1 MKKSG
6 LLVVVLLVL
15 LYSCGGKKEKKDPF
29 GGASSEDM
37 KASQALE
44 EEIGARAR
52 ALFQPLPAVAE
63 SSANP
68 ITPDKVKLGKVLYYD
83 TRLSKDGNVSCN
95 SCHNLSTFGVD
106 NLPFSPG
113 DEGELGDR
121 NSNTVLNAAFQTTQ
135 FWDGRSTDVEDQA
148 GQPILNPVEMAIPNE
163 QFLVDRLSK
172 IDLYKQLFAAA
183 FPDESS
189 PVTYENLQKAIG
201 AFERTL
207 VTPSRFDDYLAG
219 NASALTVQEKQ
230 GLKTYMEV
238 GCTTC
243 HMGNLLGGNLF
254 QKFGLYDNYWEHTM
268 SDPVD
273 LGRAKETGNEADKYM
288 FKVPTLRNIEKTGP
302 YFHDGSV
309 EDLGEATRII
319 AKVNLDID
327 LTDEQVTDLVVFM
340 NALTGEVKEEWKQVP
355 AELAE
360 AL

>member
-1 MKKSG
+1 MKKNA
-6 LLVVVLLVL
+6 LLFVALLML
-15 LYSCGGKKEKKDPF
+15 LYSCGGKKEKKSPF
-29 GGASSEDM
+29 GGSTEDM

-44 EEIGARAR
+44 AEIGTKARAM
-52 ALFQPLPAVAE
+52 FQPLAAVAE
-63 SSANP
+63 NANNP
-68 ITPDKVKLGKVLYYD
+68 ITPEKVKLGKILYYD

-135 FWDGRSTDVEDQA
+135 FWDGRAKDVEDQA

-163 QFLVDRLSK
+163 QFLVDRLK
-172 IDLYKQLFAAA
+172 GIDLYKQLFAAA
-183 FPDESS
+183 FPDDAD
-189 PVTYENLQKAIG
+189 PITYPNLQNAIG

-207 VTPSRFDDYLAG
+207 VTPGRFDDYLAG

-230 GLKTYMEV
+230 GLKTFMEV

-243 HMGNLLGGNLF
+243 HMGSLLGGNLF
-254 QKFGLYDNYWEHTM
+254 QKFGLYGNYWEMTN
-268 SDPVD
+268 SDPID
-273 LGRAKETGNEADKYM
+273 EGRAKETGNEADKYM
-288 FKVPTLRNIEKTGP
+288 FKVPSLRNIEKTAP

-309 EDLGEATRII
+309 EDLGEATKII
-319 AKVNLDID
+319 AKLNLDKD
-327 LTDEQVTDLVVFM
+327 LTDEQVADLVAFM
-340 NALTGEVKEEWKQVP
+340 NALTGGVKAEWAQVP
-355 AELAE
+355 PELGE